1 MCGRC
6 VGEDQR
12 PVGTAATAATA
23 VRISLAMDSAAR

>member
-12 PVGTAATAATA
+12 PVGTAATA